1 MNTETQNA
9 LNQIFN
15 IAPSEPL
22 PPTTSD
28 TLMVVSEV
36 AESVPAPGASATI
49 HEIRAEEDF
58 LFSRSALKSLAVEA
72 QTTLHR
78 AVEVADQTDK
88 ASSFTAV
95 AELLR
100 ATIETHKQ
108 LHDLHK
114 TSAEIRVA
122 TSPVMPATT
131 VNVDKG
137 IVFQGDAASLLKLID
152 PSRK

>member
-22 PPTTSD
+22 IPTTPD
-28 TLMVVSEV
+28 TLLVVSEV

-100 ATIETHKQ
+100 ATIETHKELHQ
-108 LHDLHK
+108 LHKVSSELRQSHAPSS
-114 TSAEIRVA
+114 SASSI
-122 TSPVMPATT
+122 SI
-131 VNVDKG
+131 DKG
-137 IVFQGDAASLLKLID
+137 VVFTGGADELLKIID
-152 PSRK
+152 PSRQ